1 MKRILTIAAVAV
13 ALVVTLAACGS
24 KVYGGQPS
32 SSASAGNGAV
42 STQQINGF
50 GTVLTDASGHPLY
63 VNDQET
69 KGGMILCNGSCL
81 TIWPALT
88 DSNGTPTG
96 TIAAGTLGVVT
107 RSDGTK
113 QVTLNGQPLYT
124 FYADQAG
131 KVTGDNFHDSFNGT
145 NFSWHVVRVGATSG
159 SSGGSSGSGTG
170 SSSGGGTTGG
180 GSTGGSTT
188 SGGIHY

>member
-1 MKRILTIAAVAV
+1 MKRILIFAAVAV

-24 KVYGGQPS
+24 KVYGGQPKS
-32 SSASAGNGAV
+32 SGSSGNGAV
-42 STQQINGF
+42 TTMQVSGL

-63 VNDQET
+63 VNDQEK

-88 DSNGTPTG
+88 AGNGTPTG
-96 TIAAGTLGVVT
+96 TMAAGTLGVVT

-124 FYADQAG
+124 FYVDQPG
-131 KVTGDNFHDSFNGT
+131 QVKGDNFHDSYNGT
-145 NFSWHVVRVGATSG
+145 DFSWHVVRVSGIGGSAG
-159 SSGGSSGSGTG
+159 SSGATPSGGTT
-170 SSSGGGTTGG
+170 GGGTTGG
-180 GSTGGSTT
+180 GTGGGSI